1 LNQPHSWLRF
11 GENHRLQILVIEP
24 LFEEANRC
32 RRLIAQI
39 MRGLDVQGIGSTLA
53 DLPGTG
59 ECPADIADVRLDD
72 WRTAV
77 SSYEAAFVASFRG
90 GALVDDAGDERDIW
104 RFAPESGA
112 RIVRDLK
119 RTALTSSNAT
129 SLAGHALSDAFL
141 ADLEAALPASV
152 TGVRT
157 VRLESDP
164 QDAEIKLTGTPLW
177 RRAEPGE
184 DGELAAALVAD
195 LAARVKQCA
204 AL

>member
-1 LNQPHSWLRF
+1 VSNPHSWLRF
-11 GENHRLQILVIEP
+11 GKSHSLQIIVIEP

-32 RRLIAQI
+32 RRLVAQI
-39 MRGLDVQGIGSTLA
+39 MRGLDLQGIGSTLV

-72 WRTAV
+72 WRKAV
-77 SSYEAAFVASFRG
+77 SSYEPSFVASFRG
-90 GALVDDAGDERDIW
+90 GSLVDDAGHERDIW

-119 RTALTSSNAT
+119 RSALASSSTT

-141 ADLEAALPASV
+141 ADLDAALPAPAMR
-152 TGVRT
+152 VRT
-157 VRLESDP
+157 VRLASDP
-164 QDAEIKLTGTPLW
+164 QDAAMKLSGVPLW

-184 DGELAAALVAD
+184 DGELAAALSVD
-195 LAARVKQCA
+195 IAAQVKRCA